1 MGFRQKKATGLALL
15 AAALYALNAP
25 FSKLLLGSVPPA
37 MMAALLYLGA
47 GGGMAAVGL
56 LRRGPR
62 QPLEGGRRYVL
73 GMIVLDILA
82 PISLMAGLSM
92 SSAAHAALLNN
103 FEIVATAVI
112 ALSLFGERI
121 SRKLWRGIA
130 LVTISCLILSFE
142 NLSSLTFSRGSPLI
156 LLACL
161 CWGLENNCTRMLSSG
176 DPLRIVVVKG
186 FGAGAG
192 SLLIALAAGE
202 RLEDLRA
209 VPAALLLGFF
219 AYGLSILCYVRA
231 QRDLGAARTGAYYA
245 VAPFVGALLSLAVFR
260 EPPGAAFWIALPVMA
275 LGTWFAA
282 ADGQEADGGE
292 EALPAG
298 TGRAGR

>member
-1 MGFRQKKATGLALL
+1 MDVRQKRATGLALL
-15 AAALYALNAP
+15 AAVLYALNAP
-25 FSKLLLGSVPPA
+25 FSKLLLHSVPPA

-47 GGGMAAVGL
+47 GGGMAVVSL
-56 LRRGPR
+56 LRRVPR
-62 QPLEGGRRYVL
+62 QPLEGGRRYVV
-73 GMIVLDILA
+73 GMIVLDIIA

-121 SRKLWRGIA
+121 SGRLWWGIG
-130 LVTISCLILSFE
+130 LVTVSCGILSFE
-142 NLSSLTFSRGSPLI
+142 DISSLTFSAGSPLI

-192 SLLIALAAGE
+192 SLVIALAAGE
-202 RLEDLRA
+202 RLESPA
-209 VPAALLLGFF
+209 VIPAALLLGFF

-231 QRDLGAARTGAYYA
+231 QRDLGAAKTGAYYA
-245 VAPFVGALLSLAVFR
+245 VAPFAGALLSLAVFR
-260 EPPGAAFWIALPVMA
+260 DPPGTAFYLALPVMA
-275 LGTWFAA
+275 LGTWFASTDGREEQYA
-282 ADGQEADGGE
+282 EEKPMSADEAV
-292 EALPAG
+292 
-298 TGRAGR
+298 R

>member
-1 MGFRQKKATGLALL
+1 MDVRQKRATGLALL
-15 AAALYALNAP
+15 AAVLYALNAP
-25 FSKLLLGSVPPA
+25 FSKLLLHNVPPA

-47 GGGMAAVGL
+47 GGGMAVVSL
-56 LRRGPR
+56 LRRVPR
-62 QPLEGGRRYVL
+62 QPLEGGRRYVV
-73 GMIVLDILA
+73 GMIVLDIIA

-121 SRKLWRGIA
+121 SGRLWWGIG
-130 LVTISCLILSFE
+130 LVTVSCGILSFE
-142 NLSSLTFSRGSPLI
+142 DISSLTFSAGSPLI

-192 SLLIALAAGE
+192 SLVIALAAGE
-202 RLEDLRA
+202 RLESPA
-209 VPAALLLGFF
+209 VIPAALLLGF
-219 AYGLSILCYVRA
+219 
-231 QRDLGAARTGAYYA
+231 
-245 VAPFVGALLSLAVFR
+245 
-260 EPPGAAFWIALPVMA
+260 LPMA
-275 LGTWFAA
+275 
-282 ADGQEADGGE
+282 
-292 EALPAG
+292 
-298 TGRAGR
+298 